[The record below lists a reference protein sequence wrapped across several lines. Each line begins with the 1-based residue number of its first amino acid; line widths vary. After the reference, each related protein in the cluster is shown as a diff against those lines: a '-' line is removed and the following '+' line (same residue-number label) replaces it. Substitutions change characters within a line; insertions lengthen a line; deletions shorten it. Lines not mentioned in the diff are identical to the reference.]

1 MINYMNKR
9 KYSLQLPEEEKPSS
23 ILQTSVFSGFNK
35 PLTSK
40 QGNRKSPADGSNI
53 TGSKLFYGKEPK

>member
-9 KYSLQLPEEEKPSS
+9 KYSIQLREEEKPSS

-40 QGNRKSPADGSNI
+40 Q
-53 TGSKLFYGKEPK
+53 

>member
-9 KYSLQLPEEEKPSS
+9 KYSIQLPEEEKPSS

-35 PLTSK
+35 PLTTK
-40 QGNRKSPADGSNI
+40 Q
-53 TGSKLFYGKEPK
+53 